1 MLKLLMIL
9 AILSPVACAA
19 QSMASSYASRDGR
32 IGTTVI
38 ACPSQDGS
46 YTAGPCSFSKPPTVT
61 YGSPTSF
68 SVATANTAV
77 TVFPAGSVATGCDI
91 VNTGAGVLYLDFTT
105 TAVGGSSTA
114 LPLQPGQSFHCP
126 YPPSGAVSVVAA
138 APQNFVA
145 IRY

>member
-1 MLKLLMIL
+1 MIKTLIVL
-9 AILSPVACAA
+9 AILAPAACAA

-32 IGTTVI
+32 IGTVVI

-46 YTAGPCSFSKPPTVT
+46 YTAGPCPISKPGAVT
-61 YGSPTSF
+61 YAGPTT
-68 SVATANTAV
+68 VAVTTANTAV

-91 VNTGAGVLYLDFTT
+91 VNSGTGVLYLDLTT
-105 TAVGGSSTA
+105 TAVAGSSTA

-126 YPPSGAVSVVAA
+126 YPPSGAVSAVAT

>member
-1 MLKLLMIL
+1 MLKSLMAL
-9 AILSPVACAA
+9 AFLMPTACAA
-19 QSMASSYASRDGR
+19 QSMASSYAGRDGR
-32 IGTTVI
+32 IGTIVI

-46 YTAGPCSFSKPPTVT
+46 YTAGPCPISKPTAVT
-61 YGSPTSF
+61 YGGPATF
-68 SVATANTAV
+68 AVATANTAV
-77 TVFPAGSVATGCDI
+77 TVFPAGAVVTGCDI
-91 VNTGAGVLYLDFTT
+91 INTGTGVLYLDFTT
-105 TAVGGSSTA
+105 TAVSGSGTA